1 MLRAAESGA
10 ADIGSMMRALGGDA
24 GAAGAR
30 RDAAFVKRS
39 LADIL
44 SATPRERRLR
54 LAEPLDEAAAYR
66 SGLAPLVAH
75 ELGAELVV
83 LGAGEGSGPKAA
95 SARPFKPAILVE

>member
-1 MLRAAESGA
+1 
-10 ADIGSMMRALGGDA
+10 MRALGADP
-24 GAAGAR
+24 GAAAMR
-30 RDAAFVKRS
+30 RDAAFVKRTLS
-39 LADIL
+39 DIL

-54 LAEPLDEAAAYR
+54 LEGDADEAAAYR

-83 LGAGEGSGPKAA
+83 LGEGEGGGPKAA